1 MTSLPSRPG
10 LSPSRRHHPTPQ
22 DEMSTNCRGT
32 SRFLHTSVQKT
43 PVFEREDSFVLS
55 VPLQE
60 ARRRQRDAVEPSLSG
75 PERVVPALRVRPD
88 NHPCPL
94 VVRLD
99 VIDGNILATGRAG
112 SLILA
117 VAVLVELEAA
127 VAVLAGAEGVGL
139 VDLGGVG
146 ELAVGLPVGGVS
158 NPLVLSRRIGRGA
171 RAPG

>member
-1 MTSLPSRPG
+1 
-10 LSPSRRHHPTPQ
+10 
-22 DEMSTNCRGT
+22 
-32 SRFLHTSVQKT
+32 
-43 PVFEREDSFVLS
+43 
-55 VPLQE
+55 
-60 ARRRQRDAVEPSLSG
+60 
-75 PERVVPALRVRPD
+75 
-88 NHPCPL
+88 